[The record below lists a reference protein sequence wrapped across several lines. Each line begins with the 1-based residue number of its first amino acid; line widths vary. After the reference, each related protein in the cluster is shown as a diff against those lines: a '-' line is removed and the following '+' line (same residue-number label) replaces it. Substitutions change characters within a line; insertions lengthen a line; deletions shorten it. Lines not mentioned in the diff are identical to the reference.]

1 MSRPNPNSNTNE
13 QDANTN
19 EQDEEARGRL
29 ELELRFI
36 LRTSEWVLGNFWSFQ
51 PGTDN
56 INCRCNQCNTND
68 HDDKGKS

>member
-13 QDANTN
+13 QD
-19 EQDEEARGRL
+19 EEARRR
-29 ELELRFI
+29 LELRFI
-36 LRTSEWVLGNFWSFQ
+36 LRMITSEWENFRSFQ

-68 HDDKGKS
+68 NDDKGKS